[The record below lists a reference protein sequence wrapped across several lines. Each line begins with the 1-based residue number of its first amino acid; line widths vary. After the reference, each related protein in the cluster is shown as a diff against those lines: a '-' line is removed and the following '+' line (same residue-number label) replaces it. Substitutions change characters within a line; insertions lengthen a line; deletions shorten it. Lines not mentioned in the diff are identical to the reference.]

1 MSLYWM
7 SSPYKGDLGDWHSAP
22 HVFKN
27 PELYE
32 NHLDF
37 FQKLS
42 PIDRIQQDDKFKKAA
57 ITQIK
62 DNPKKYVF
70 NWMANLG
77 RLFFSYPFSH
87 TPQKMTTFFYL
98 VSNMFIV
105 VISILCIYPS
115 YVGRRIIPFEIWCL
129 LAFFL
134 ISLGGT
140 SLLSAYDRQ
149 FRPLVPFLVLWI
161 AFTIFRV
168 IRIEIRK

>member
-1 MSLYWM
+1 M
-7 SSPYKGDLGDWHSAP
+7 SSPYKGDLGDWHPRSR
-22 HVFKN
+22 VLKV
-27 PELYE
+27 PELSR

-37 FQKLS
+37 HKKLA
-42 PIDRIQQDDKFKKAA
+42 PLDQIQQDDEYGKKA

-70 NWMANLG
+70 NWVANLG
-77 RLFFSYPFSH
+77 RLFFSYPFSY
-87 TPQKMTTFFYL
+87 TPQKMTTYFYL
-98 VSNMFIV
+98 LPNMLIV
-105 VISILCIYPS
+105 VISVLCIYPS

-129 LAFFL
+129 IAFFL

-140 SLLSAYDRQ
+140 SLLSAYGRQ
-149 FRPLVPFLVLWI
+149 FTPLVPFLVLWI